1 MESLQ
6 IQEGDRVVVTSPGG
20 SMEGIAAAVR
30 NNLPG
35 MVHIYHGNKKGEAN
49 ELIPLTYLDPI
60 SGFPGYKS
68 YFCNVRRKEEED
80 AISTEI

>member
-1 MESLQ
+1 MACGAGTGDFGGNASTDMESLQ

-35 MVHIYHGNKKGEAN
+35 DG
-49 ELIPLTYLDPI
+49 TYL
-60 SGFPGYKS
+60 SWKQEGRS
-68 YFCNVRRKEEED
+68 E
-80 AISTEI
+80 